1 MFTHVWVHGMH
12 VLDPV
17 HRIVRSAQDNLP
29 FGARLFVAGSIWDV
43 RSNSQ
48 EILQAMRETFDEVG
62 SRHQADLHLRFH
74 VDFTVNNAPCW
85 SKPHFR
91 ALDHLYYATYGPCDS
106 MLVDQLSR
114 RVIGSFSPA
123 VAHDLCYWKQTVLPV
138 LLGIVSASIGVTPI
152 HCACVVKSGAGLL
165 LGGESGAGKSTA
177 ALSLSRNGF
186 SYLSDDCTYLSRTAT
201 GILAWGLPTPVKLL
215 PDAVNYFPELVSL
228 NPALSLN
235 GEWALNVD
243 PTEIFNVERSLSCAP
258 RWLVFL
264 ERKADSLPV
273 IKPLSSCEAAS
284 RLVADLETMP
294 PLIVDQYEYQLE
306 TINHL
311 VDRECWVV
319 QHGLR
324 PEALAPLLA
333 EICGFA

>member
-1 MFTHVWVHGMH
+1 MQ

-17 HRIVRSAQDNLP
+17 HRIVRLSRDNPP

-48 EILQAMRETFDEVG
+48 EILQAMRETFDQVSSG
-62 SRHQADLHLRFH
+62 HKADLHLRFH
-74 VDFTVNNAPCW
+74 VDFTVDDAPCW
-85 SKPHFR
+85 SQPHFR

-114 RVIGSFSPA
+114 CVIGSFSPA
-123 VAHDLCYWKQTVLPV
+123 VAHDQRYWKQTVLPV
-138 LLGIVSASIGVTPI
+138 LLGIVSASIGVTPV
-152 HCACVVKSGAGLL
+152 HCACVVKSGSGLL
-165 LGGESGAGKSTA
+165 LGGVSGAGKSTM
-177 ALSLSRNGF
+177 ALSLSQNGF

-201 GILAWGLPTPVKLL
+201 GMRAWGLPTSVKLL
-215 PDAVNYFPELVSL
+215 PDAVSHFPELVSRK
-228 NPALSLN
+228 PVLSLN

-243 PTEIFNVERSLSCAP
+243 PSEIFNVERSLNCIP

-264 ERKADSLPV
+264 ERKMDSRPI
-273 IKPLSSCEAAS
+273 IKALSSRDAAS

-306 TINHL
+306 TINRL

-319 QHGLR
+319 QHGLK
-324 PEALAPLLA
+324 PEMLARLLA
-333 EICGFA
+333 EICGSA